1 MSSLDRD
8 FIEADEWEMEQTI
21 NDINKI
27 LKGEIGAEE
36 IEKKLKDREEKKQ
49 RAKLLQEIKQRE
61 LKEKLLNGTPGKG
74 EGKNYEKFCPFCFY
88 EYQLKELDYCTHC
101 KKQLITR
108 EERMKI
114 LKEKVEILKEQK
126 KKKKFRRMKYDN
138 WIKSQGEIHILD
150 AAKHGPTNY
159 SKWDMYESESDEDEK
174 QPILPR
180 HDPNFIAL
188 EKSMNDD
195 MKRREIS
202 QRKSLKFK
210 EEGNQFVKEK
220 KYKKAIEC
228 YSNAIEETKSNM
240 ILYTNRAFAYMKLE
254 EWKKACDD
262 CDKVINYYE
271 LFEDEIDNHIDT
283 YTKALTRKAF
293 SLLQMKD
300 YKEAKETIDKA
311 VDYNKDSDEI
321 KKLSEEIEHGLNLY
335 KKSVKTMKDN
345 KNNNND
351 NMTEI
356 TKLIEDLKKSFK
368 NDKITD
374 KKALSDQFDIVIK
387 IIENENKK
395 IKENQENNYILFF
408 SISGGIEALFNF
420 LNSRANTDSN
430 ILTKLLTFLN
440 LISEN
445 DKYKH
450 LINSVKGYN
459 KLIQFLFKS
468 EANAKP
474 DDAGKENKIT
484 KKYADAATVNNHIA
498 VSIDQASIILSIL
511 EGATLNESCR
521 KKIIDI
527 SHLDQMCEIVL
538 NKYELQKISDVKT
551 ANLLSKVYTFICN
564 ICYSSDEIR
573 KKVSIKVSEIFIKQL
588 NEFIDK
594 YNIEL
599 EHHKNLLSSVLSFI
613 TNLANDVTFRT
624 NISKEKKFLKFFSDN
639 LLVTMINNELLL
651 KGKEIDEIYERT
663 CSLFYNLTFINGE
676 EKNIIDYYFEIHIEA
691 FLFYFINHK
700 FDKNKEYL
708 FLYLLRTIMLL
719 FRIVKYNQKIFDS
732 ESPIPEKELVI
743 DNLIEIMNP
752 KYIETHPDIID
763 YNIKAWVFLLKCEFK
778 AMNEKGRMGK
788 LIKNCSD
795 MLKKDCGNDAKGVN
809 DKNYQR
815 VVNTLS
821 LLIGIIG
828 KYPDNA
834 KEIKSFIPEII
845 TICKEKTE
853 LLRKNAAVLLAKFA
867 RSSPE
872 NEQYVRDLHG
882 MEVLLSVSGYI
893 K

>member
-36 IEKKLKDREEKKQ
+36 IEKKLKAREEKKQ
-49 RAKLLQEIKQRE
+49 REKLLQEIKQRE

-88 EYQLKELDYCTHC
+88 EYQIKDLDYCTHC

-108 EERMKI
+108 EERMTI

-311 VDYNKDSDEI
+311 VDYNKDNDEI

-387 IIENENKK
+387 IIEKENKK

-420 LNSRANTDSN
+420 LNSRANNDSN

-474 DDAGKENKIT
+474 DDAGVDNKIK
-484 KKYADAATVNNHIA
+484 KKYADAANVNNHIA
-498 VSIDQASIILSIL
+498 VSIDQANIILSIL

-573 KKVSIKVSEIFIKQL
+573 KKVSIKVSEVFIKQL

-624 NISKEKKFLKFFSDN
+624 NISKEKKFLKFLSDN

-651 KGKEIDEIYERT
+651 KGKEIDEIYEKT

-700 FDKNKEYL
+700 FNKNKEYL

-763 YNIKAWVFLLKCEFK
+763 YNIKAWVFLLKCDFK

-788 LIKNCSD
+788 LIKNCSE

-828 KYPDNA
+828 KYPDTA
-834 KEIKSFIPEII
+834 KEIKPFIPDII
-845 TICKEKTE
+845 VICKEKTE

>member
-420 LNSRANTDSN
+420 LNSRANTDPN

-474 DDAGKENKIT
+474 DDAGTDNKIT

-624 NISKEKKFLKFFSDN
+624 NISKEKKFLKFLSDN

-651 KGKEIDEIYERT
+651 KGKEIDEIYEKT

-763 YNIKAWVFLLKCEFK
+763 YNIKAWVFLLKCDFK

-867 RSSPE
+867 RSSPQ